1 LKKYDKNHD
10 NEISFEEFY
19 QLFAELNNQYNE
31 FLDID
36 LDFSGTIDSRELSNA
51 LKKKGFDCTQN
62 FYNYLFG
69 EMMRRNLVPQQKV
82 TFDIFVRII
91 ARFENLRNEFRQ
103 LPQNK
108 NKQLDHLQ
116 LEQFIAQKFFS

>member
-1 LKKYDKNHD
+1 
-10 NEISFEEFY
+10 
-19 QLFAELNNQYNE
+19 
-31 FLDID
+31 
-36 LDFSGTIDSRELSNA
+36 
-51 LKKKGFDCTQN
+51 
-62 FYNYLFG
+62 
-69 EMMRRNLVPQQKV
+69 MMRRNLVPQQKV